1 MNSEHDSSRFSTPG
15 NGSPNELP
23 PAELATT
30 VGSALPADTTP
41 PIAAPEESPPTVSG
55 LPPLA
60 AAAPV
65 VAMPPPADDSPSE
78 TETSVFSKGDSQL
91 DPPFRTN
98 PPAKTGSAD
107 ASPLDGVVPPVAP
120 PVAPPVLNA
129 PATPASPAPALR
141 APLRAPSEAP
151 SKAPST
157 PAAPSLP
164 DKIGRFDIVR
174 LLGKGGFGEVYLGRD
189 STLRRHVALKIP
201 NWEYANSAESEHE
214 FLEEAR
220 KLVDVKGPGIVIVHE
235 ILPVTL
241 AGQSRIC
248 IVQEFIDGQNLAEW
262 RSAQPKPIDIDRI
275 AQLVAEIATILSP
288 IHRQKL
294 VHRDL
299 KPANI
304 MIDRAGRPFVLDF
317 GLAIRDNQRRENSG
331 MVAGTRPYMSPEQV
345 RGETHRMDA
354 RSDIWSLGVI
364 LYELFSGQRPF
375 GGSNTIELFE
385 EIEKKDPWPLRQ
397 LIADFPL
404 SLDRICLKC
413 LNKLRNDRY
422 TTTAELAADLRN
434 WRDTPAATPPKAG
447 RGTDPSAT
455 APSLYSADS
464 VRPSN
469 PPKPS
474 SSSGSLAPS
483 GSPNTASPS
492 VSPTPPR
499 VIPRGL
505 RSFTAEDSE
514 FFLELLPG
522 VRERSG
528 LPESIDF
535 WKRRIES
542 PAPEH
547 CVPIGLLSGP
557 SGCGKSSLV
566 KAGLLPRLEPRVI
579 QIYLEATQDT
589 TEQRLLGMLR
599 HRVSAI
605 PAELGLKEVLEGLR
619 QNRWLR
625 AHEKVLIVIDQFE
638 QWLYAHRA
646 DFAGELSDALRQ
658 CDGRRVQ
665 TMLMV
670 RDDYAPLSFDFM
682 TSLDFD
688 VAERKNFRK
697 VALFDLKHARKVLTL
712 FGQAYEQLPGDA
724 DALTAGQNAFLD
736 AAVAALD
743 EDQDYKVVS
752 VKLAMFAQL
761 MQAR

>member
-23 PAELATT
+23 LAEPATT
-30 VGSALPADTTP
+30 AGSALPADTTP
-41 PIAAPEESPPTVSG
+41 QKAATEESPPTVSG

-60 AAAPV
+60 AATPV
-65 VAMPPPADDSPSE
+65 VAKPPPADDSPSG

-91 DPPFRTN
+91 DPRFRTN
-98 PPAKTGSAD
+98 PPAETGSAD
-107 ASPLDGVVPPVAP
+107 ASPLDGVAP
-120 PVAPPVLNA
+120 PVAPPVPDA

-157 PAAPSLP
+157 PVAPSIP
-164 DKIGRFDIVR
+164 DKIGRFDIIR

-201 NWEYANSAESEHE
+201 SWEYANSAESEHE

-262 RSAQPKPIDIDRI
+262 RSAQPKPIEIDRI

-317 GLAIRDNQRRENSG
+317 GLAVRDNQRRELSG

-404 SLDRICLKC
+404 SLDRICL
-413 LNKLRNDRY
+413 N
-422 TTTAELAADLRN
+422 
-434 WRDTPAATPPKAG
+434 
-447 RGTDPSAT
+447 
-455 APSLYSADS
+455 
-464 VRPSN
+464 SN
-469 PPKPS
+469 NLPQS
-474 SSSGSLAPS
+474 RHECARVYLHRWHG
-483 GSPNTASPS
+483 
-492 VSPTPPR
+492 PR
-499 VIPRGL
+499 HG
-505 RSFTAEDSE
+505 
-514 FFLELLPG
+514 G
-522 VRERSG
+522 
-528 LPESIDF
+528 
-535 WKRRIES
+535 
-542 PAPEH
+542 
-547 CVPIGLLSGP
+547 
-557 SGCGKSSLV
+557 
-566 KAGLLPRLEPRVI
+566 
-579 QIYLEATQDT
+579 
-589 TEQRLLGMLR
+589 
-599 HRVSAI
+599 
-605 PAELGLKEVLEGLR
+605 
-619 QNRWLR
+619 
-625 AHEKVLIVIDQFE
+625 
-638 QWLYAHRA
+638 
-646 DFAGELSDALRQ
+646 
-658 CDGRRVQ
+658 
-665 TMLMV
+665 
-670 RDDYAPLSFDFM
+670 
-682 TSLDFD
+682 
-688 VAERKNFRK
+688 
-697 VALFDLKHARKVLTL
+697 
-712 FGQAYEQLPGDA
+712 
-724 DALTAGQNAFLD
+724 
-736 AAVAALD
+736 
-743 EDQDYKVVS
+743 
-752 VKLAMFAQL
+752 
-761 MQAR
+761 